1 MCSKTFRPFHCIFNG
16 LVARQSARNGILHG
30 KNPRKA
36 RFSVVSSEGTGLEP
50 PSGLGGAGAAFWRRV
65 QAEYGI
71 SDIGGLALL
80 EEICAAVDRVR
91 SLTEQINTD
100 GPAIRARG
108 SLRSHPCLQAEIQNR
123 AFIARSLERLG
134 ISAQEV
140 KPVGPPTKPSGWTGG
155 R

>member
-1 MCSKTFRPFHCIFNG
+1 MVFLTSPQPAGNG
-16 LVARQSARNGILHG
+16 PKSTRNALEGYSFMP
-30 KNPRKA
+30 KPSEKPRS
-36 RFSVVSSEGTGLEP
+36 SVISGEGTGLEP
-50 PSGLGGAGAAFWRRV
+50 PAGLGVAGTAFWRRV

-91 SLTEQINTD
+91 SLTEQINAD
-100 GPAIRARG
+100 GPAIRSRG

-134 ISAQEV
+134 ISVQEV
-140 KPVGPPTKPSGWTGG
+140 KPVGPPTKPTGWTGE